1 MTASGYP
8 WADEHLR
15 TAAVLTWDTEGYA
28 AGPGSVDVRG
38 RTAVAAVG
46 SNASPA
52 VLVRK
57 LSPAGPGVVVLE
69 PGRLPGVLV
78 GHSAHV
84 SPGGYIPAAPYAA
97 PGTTDVLV
105 GWFDPAQVALL
116 DATEPNYERRH
127 LVDAGLDVYV
137 SRWGVIAVAGVPVP
151 LCAQDELLARLR
163 PPALA
168 AGGHLGDPA
177 VAAHVSRWLQAEHA
191 VDAGLSARAG

>member
-15 TAAVLTWDTEGYA
+15 TAAALTWNAEGYT
-28 AGPGSVDVRG
+28 AGPGPVDVRG

-57 LSPAGPGVVVLE
+57 LSPGGPGVVVLE
-69 PGRLPGVLV
+69 PGKLPGVRV

-84 SPGGYIPAAPYAA
+84 SLGGYIPAAPYAA
-97 PGTTDVLV
+97 PGATDVLV
-105 GWFDPAQVALL
+105 GWFEPAQLALL

-137 SRWGVIAVAGVPVP
+137 SRWGVIAIAGVPVP
-151 LCAQDELLARLR
+151 LCTQHALLARLR
-163 PPALA
+163 PPALE

-177 VAAHVSRWLQAEHA
+177 VAAHMSRWLQAEHA